1 MKKQNLSAVSVIL
14 LYAAAAVLLA
24 AAGCAQPEYEP
35 RSITVPVPAE
45 GYAYVNLEE
54 AGVLEA
60 DAATDNTN
68 WDLKIGSERIGLVFT
83 NSGDTADA
91 ESSSGKGG
99 VYYVADAADVESVSE
114 DAVIAAKEVF
124 GSADAEWNTN
134 KHYDMNK
141 WLAAIYMGP
150 PTGDPAFPAEERSFN
165 VMNFVGYAEGDG
177 ETADTGYADYQY
189 NENQYY
195 EPGDDHGTFKMTSHV
210 YIIRHG
216 NGENH
221 SAIQITGM
229 ETSDTGKRTYAIQT
243 KQID

>member
-1 MKKQNLSAVSVIL
+1 MKKRNVSAASVIFL
-14 LYAAAAVLLA
+14 FAAAAVLLA
-24 AAGCAQPEYEP
+24 AAGCSQPVYEP
-35 RSITVPVPAE
+35 QSLTVSVPAD
-45 GYAYVNLEE
+45 GYTYVSLEE

-60 DAATDNTN
+60 GAATDNTN

-83 NSGDTADA
+83 NSGDTAAA
-91 ESSSGKGG
+91 ESSGGKGG
-99 VYYVADAADVESVSE
+99 IYYVADAANVESVTE
-114 DAVIAAKEVF
+114 GAVSAAKELFDNV
-124 GSADAEWNTN
+124 DAEWKTH
-134 KHYDMNK
+134 KHNDKNR

-150 PTGDPAFPAEERSFN
+150 PTGDPTFPAEERAFN

-189 NENQYY
+189 DENQYY
-195 EPGDDHGTFKMTSHV
+195 EPGDTHGAFKMTSNV

-229 ETSDTGKRTYAIQT
+229 ETSDTGKRTYSIKT